1 MFEYSN
7 NSLIET
13 KEWLVARKCFQI
25 EGNRL
30 IAPYERVPYDTWLS
44 IENCGVYLQ
53 INKKLKEQCVKYQY
67 KVITKQGER
76 ISAIDKFYDLGYH
89 ASLLEPGCDRKYF
102 CYEVEPG
109 CDRKYFCYEVGSA
122 FWLPIAFD
130 LEDIQMINYDDV
142 VVSSFCVPLIS
153 DFYFELADI
162 INVEHSVVITY
173 WLPIVS
179 AFMELLKLNKIE
191 NRNE

>member
-1 MFEYSN
+1 MCLVFEYSN
-7 NSLIET
+7 NLLIKT

-25 EGNRL
+25 EGNKL
-30 IAPYERVPYDTWLS
+30 IAPYERIPYDTRLS
-44 IENCGVYLQ
+44 TKNCEVYLQ
-53 INKKLKEQCVKYQY
+53 INKRLKEQCVKYQY

-76 ISAIDKFYDLGYH
+76 ISVIDKFYDLGYH
-89 ASLLEPGCDRKYF
+89 ASLLEPGSDKSYF
-102 CYEVEPG
+102 CYN
-109 CDRKYFCYEVGSA
+109 VGSA

-130 LEDIQMINYDDV
+130 LEDIQIINHEDV
-142 VVSSFCVPLIS
+142 VVSSFCVPLTS